1 MWYPGRRWLERRT
14 AKYLDNPP
22 SVARAAGVII
32 AGTAI
37 IVVASALVMRFF
49 DREKSFTSFGESI
62 WWATQTVTTVGYGD
76 IVPTT
81 TTGRVV
87 GIVVMLAGIAFAA
100 VLTAVITSSFV
111 ARSQLGAGREEQL
124 LKELGDRLDRIER
137 SLALDHPDRMTPTP
151 GPEA

>member
-14 AKYLDNPP
+14 ARYLDNPP

-32 AGTAI
+32 AGTAV
-37 IVVASALVMRFF
+37 IVIASALIMRFF
-49 DREKSFTSFGESI
+49 DREKSFNTLWEAI
-62 WWATQTVTTVGYGD
+62 WWSTQTVTTVGYGD

-81 TTGRVV
+81 TTGRIV
-87 GIVVMLAGIAFAA
+87 GMAVMLAGIAFAA

-124 LKELGDRLDRIER
+124 LKELADRLDRIEA

-151 GPEA
+151 EPEA